1 MDEAFMGLPT
11 FIWDN
16 IFTIINTLVCGLIV
30 AIFTSTFLKKKE
42 ERTRIAG
49 VILEKRI
56 NSEQE
61 ILSYLEKELF
71 KEEINIENS
80 GKYDVEIIELLMEF
94 NLPVPYG
101 RNLQYAVVFKSME
114 KYGKF
119 FYGFE
124 EEIQKRKLWLDK
136 AVREHLI
143 FMQMYFANFNVIPLM
158 VKKIPLPKGQE
169 LTDEQFANISDKLL
183 LLLGA
188 VCDAEINAL
197 VSKLEELIVNSV
209 YKLDLRRPKNSILR
223 NMMVNSDTKKI
234 IKRMENR
241 TILGLYRENIF
252 QLIMQ
257 LVYTEKGIDI
267 DSLENDEFDDFMKSS
282 DPQTYNEI
290 KDEFEQ
296 FKAMLEKI
304 AEQEGVRIIRKDEL
318 DEYPGEYAVSLGDIV
333 SKKKVDIKTTDELA
347 KERNKK
353 HKAKTKK

>member
-1 MDEAFMGLPT
+1 M
-11 FIWDN
+11 
-16 IFTIINTLVCGLIV
+16 
-30 AIFTSTFLKKKE
+30 
-42 ERTRIAG
+42 
-49 VILEKRI
+49 
-56 NSEQE
+56 
-61 ILSYLEKELF
+61 LF
-71 KEEINIENS
+71 
-80 GKYDVEIIELLMEF
+80 
-94 NLPVPYG
+94 
-101 RNLQYAVVFKSME
+101 
-114 KYGKF
+114 
-119 FYGFE
+119 
-124 EEIQKRKLWLDK
+124 
-136 AVREHLI
+136 
-143 FMQMYFANFNVIPLM
+143 
-158 VKKIPLPKGQE
+158 
-169 LTDEQFANISDKLL
+169 
-183 LLLGA
+183 LLGA

-197 VSKLEELIVNSV
+197 VSILEELIVNSV

-257 LVYTEKGIDI
+257 LVYTEKGIDV
-267 DSLENDEFDDFMKSS
+267 DSFEDDEFDDFMKSS
-282 DPQTYNEI
+282 VPQTYNEI

-347 KERNKK
+347 RERNKG